1 MIEVELGELKKV
13 GKDFAEILKQRM
25 KTDVTVKGGTII
37 VSDPANGSL
46 SMKDAKL
53 HVKHALHHL
62 KLHEDY
68 RVLSEHHK
76 IHLVR
81 VEEKRTHYVGKAGT
95 APAPGKS
102 LPYFFPG

>member
-25 KTDVTVKGGTII
+25 RTEITVKGSTII
-37 VSDPANGSL
+37 VSDPANGTL

-62 KLHEDY
+62 KLDEDY

-76 IHLVR
+76 IHLVK
-81 VEEKRTHYVGKAGT
+81 VEEKKAHYVAKAGT

>member
-1 MIEVELGELKKV
+1 VIEVELGELKKV
-13 GKDFAEILKQRM
+13 GKDFAEVLKQRM

-37 VSDPANGSL
+37 VSDPTNGSL

-62 KLHEDY
+62 KLDEDY